1 LASLFESILAA
12 DVGLRL
18 AHRSAGLA
26 HGSAGLAHESLEP
39 QVAVTPLDP
48 SPALSEAT
56 GCQVLLKCEHLQP
69 TGSFKVRG
77 SANKIRVLDEAA
89 RRAGVITA
97 STGNHGMGVARAG
110 SIAGVPVTV
119 YVGTATAP
127 QKIAAIRSFGAE
139 VVTIDGP
146 PIEAEL
152 EARRQAGLQG
162 KTYISPYNDLD
173 VVAGQ
178 GTIGVELARQA
189 PELAAVFVSVGG
201 GGLISGIGTALKQLS
216 PGTHVIGVWPEN
228 SPCMLEALRMGSIV
242 DTVEYPT
249 LSDATAGAVEEGSVT
264 FPICS
269 QVIDE
274 RMTVSEAEIA
284 AAMRTVAQSDRWII
298 EGAAGVA
305 VAGLLKGCSAYRGR
319 QVAAVIC
326 GRNIALDK
334 FLHAIEG

>member
-1 LASLFESILAA
+1 MATLYERILQA
-12 DVGLRL
+12 DVGIRV
-18 AHRSAGLA
+18 A
-26 HGSAGLAHESLEP
+26 HGSPGLPPGSSGP
-39 QVAVTPLDP
+39 QVKVTPLEL
-48 SPALSEAT
+48 SQALSAST

-97 STGNHGMGVARAG
+97 STGNHGLGVARAG
-110 SIAGVPVTV
+110 ALAGVAVTV
-119 YVGTATAP
+119 YVATGTMP
-127 QKIAAIRSFGAE
+127 RKIAAIRALGAE
-139 VVTIDGP
+139 VITLEGP

-152 EARRQAGLQG
+152 EARRQGQLQG

-189 PELAAVFVSVGG
+189 PQLAAVFVSVGG
-201 GGLISGIGTALKQLS
+201 GGLISGIGTALKELS
-216 PGTHVIGVWPEN
+216 PGTRIVGVWPEN
-228 SPCMLEALRMGSIV
+228 SPCMLEALRAGAIV

-249 LSDATAGAVEEGSVT
+249 LSDATAGAVEAGSVT
-264 FPICS
+264 FPICGR
-269 QVIDE
+269 VIDE
-274 RMTVSEAEIA
+274 RMTVTESEIG
-284 AAMRTVAQSDRWII
+284 AAMRAVAEADRWII

-305 VAGLLKGCSAYRGR
+305 VAGLLKSAPAYRGR

-326 GRNIALDK
+326 GRNIALSK
-334 FLHAIEG
+334 FLHAIEGHEPV

>member
-1 LASLFESILAA
+1 MATLYERIQQA
-12 DVGLRL
+12 DVGIR
-18 AHRSAGLA
+18 AAG
-26 HGSAGLAHESLEP
+26 
-39 QVAVTPLDP
+39 VAVTPLEP
-48 SPALSEAT
+48 SLALSAST
-56 GCQVLLKCEHLQP
+56 GCRVLLKCEHLQP

-89 RRAGVITA
+89 RRAGVVTA
-97 STGNHGMGVARAG
+97 STGNHGLGVARAG
-110 SIAGVPVTV
+110 ALAGVAVTV
-119 YVGTATAP
+119 YVGTGTMP
-127 QKIAAIRSFGAE
+127 QKIAAIRAFGAE
-139 VVTIDGP
+139 VVALDGP

-152 EARRQAGLQG
+152 EARRQGQLQG

-216 PGTHVIGVWPEN
+216 PRTRIVGVWPES
-228 SPCMLEALRMGSIV
+228 SPCMLEALRAGAIV

-249 LSDATAGAVEEGSVT
+249 LSDATAGAVEAGSVT
-264 FPICS
+264 FPICGR
-269 QVIDE
+269 VIDV
-274 RMTVSEAEIA
+274 RMTVTESEIS
-284 AAMRTVAQSDRWII
+284 AAMRAVAQADRWII

-305 VAGLLKGCSAYRGR
+305 VAGLLKSAPAAYRGR
-319 QVAAVIC
+319 EVAAVIC

-334 FLHAIEG
+334 FLHAIEV

>member
-1 LASLFESILAA
+1 LFENILAA
-12 DVGLRL
+12 DVGIR
-18 AHRSAGLA
+18 
-26 HGSAGLAHESLEP
+26 P
-39 QVAVTPLDP
+39 QVAVTPLEL
-48 SPALSEAT
+48 SPALSAST

-77 SANKIRVLDEAA
+77 SANKIRVLDETA

-97 STGNHGMGVARAG
+97 STGNHGLGVARAG
-110 SIAGVPVTV
+110 SLAGVAVMV
-119 YVGTATAP
+119 YVGAATAP
-127 QKIAAIRSFGAE
+127 QKIAAIRTLGAE

-146 PIEAEL
+146 PIDAEL

-201 GGLISGIGTALKQLS
+201 GGLISTALKQLS
-216 PGTHVIGVWPEN
+216 PGTRVVGVWPEN
-228 SPCMLEALRMGSIV
+228 SPCMLEALRAGAIV

-249 LSDATAGAVEEGSVT
+249 LSDATAGAVEDGSVT
-264 FPICS
+264 FPICGR
-269 QVIDE
+269 VIDD
-274 RMTVSEAEIA
+274 RMTVSESEIA
-284 AAMRTVAQSDRWII
+284 AALRTVAHSDRWII

-305 VAGLLKGCSAYRGR
+305 VAGLLKSAAAYPGR
-319 QVAAVIC
+319 QVAAVVC